1 MRSDV
6 QQGMQQQSHKPAGA
20 RLEDA
25 GEHVAAMTDV
35 RGSRRSSMQTTQE
48 VKMTIIRAALKMR
61 VLRAVSLRHDV
72 SMVRPTDEQGANHD
86 SDVNAEEQSDVQVLP
101 CGCSVQLP

>member
-1 MRSDV
+1 
-6 QQGMQQQSHKPAGA
+6 
-20 RLEDA
+20 
-25 GEHVAAMTDV
+25 
-35 RGSRRSSMQTTQE
+35 MQTTQE

-86 SDVNAEEQSDVQVLP
+86 SDVNAEGRAMYRYCHVGVRFSYR
-101 CGCSVQLP
+101 S